1 MNKISSITVS
11 VDYFICMDYGGLTG
25 GEVCV
30 SSTVNITDAGQAGL
44 LSRGSV
50 VVLSAALAVG
60 PVREVSAAQTAP
72 PTAGAPVLLRVEHT
86 LVRPSAAVTDW
97 EDKKRKKEMGRC
109 GLEGRYRQKGEGG
122 DCALRDWMI
131 I

>member
-1 MNKISSITVS
+1 MNKLSSVTIS
-11 VDYFICMDYGGLTG
+11 VDNFICMDYGGLTG
-25 GEVCV
+25 EVCV
-30 SSTVNITDAGQAGL
+30 SSTVNIADAGQAGL

-72 PTAGAPVLLRVEHT
+72 PTAGAPVLLHVKHT

-97 EDKKRKKEMGRC
+97 ED
-109 GLEGRYRQKGEGG
+109 
-122 DCALRDWMI
+122 
-131 I
+131 

>member
-1 MNKISSITVS
+1 MRR
-11 VDYFICMDYGGLTG
+11 
-25 GEVCV
+25 
-30 SSTVNITDAGQAGL
+30 SSTVNIADAGQAGL

-72 PTAGAPVLLRVEHT
+72 PTAGAAVLLRVKHT

-97 EDKKRKKEMGRC
+97 QDQKKKKR
-109 GLEGRYRQKGEGG
+109 RQKRA
-122 DCALRDWMI
+122 DVD
-131 I
+131 

>member
-1 MNKISSITVS
+1 MNKLSSVTIS
-11 VDYFICMDYGGLTG
+11 VDNFICMDYGGLTG
-25 GEVCV
+25 EEVCV
-30 SSTVNITDAGQAGL
+30 SSTVNIADAGQAGL

-72 PTAGAPVLLRVEHT
+72 PTAGAPVLLHVKHT

-97 EDKKRKKEMGRC
+97 ED
-109 GLEGRYRQKGEGG
+109 
-122 DCALRDWMI
+122 
-131 I
+131 